1 MPISNVSTSNYVP
14 RPPPQ
19 TRADTMDKIETKA
32 RKEPPPKVVEAKAVE
47 HRQESQQVKA
57 KGQHVDRRA

>member
-1 MPISNVSTSNYVP
+1 
-14 RPPPQ
+14 
-19 TRADTMDKIETKA
+19 MDKIEAKV
-32 RKEPPPKVVEAKAVE
+32 RNEPPPKVVQAKAVE